1 MISPTQILDVNT
13 DLVAGE
19 VVDGEAVIINLSN
32 GMYYTMDGVGA
43 EVWQLIERRR
53 CMDEMAQEIGAR
65 YGVDRETVLGDLGVV
80 VAELVAEGLVLAE
93 NGSAAPED
101 APVALARPTAPYT
114 KPALT
119 RYTDMSE
126 VLALD
131 PPLPELRAD
140 RGNKS

>member
-1 MISPTQILDVNT
+1 MISPTQILSVNT

-19 VVDGEAVIINLSN
+19 VVDGEAVIINLGN
-32 GMYYTMDGVGA
+32 GMYYTMDKVGA

-53 CMDEMAQEIGAR
+53 CMQEMAGEIAAR
-65 YGVDRETVLGDLGVV
+65 YGVARETVLGDLGAV

-93 NGSAAPED
+93 NGSSAPDD
-101 APVALARPTAPYT
+101 APVELGRPTAPYT
-114 KPALT
+114 KPAIT

-131 PPLPELRAD
+131 PPLPELGAD
-140 RGNKS
+140 RGRKS